1 MMMKL
6 SRRRFL
12 QHSALMTGATA
23 MPVAF
28 SLSNKAYAAEDYKA
42 LVCVFLRG
50 GNDSFNMMMA
60 GDDDLYGKYAARR
73 PNIAIDKA
81 SLLMTGKTDSNGVP
95 IGLHP
100 NMPGVQ
106 SLFQDGLAAGLI
118 NIGTLVGPAGSGAPY
133 PTGLFNHSKQQYAW
147 ESAWHSS
154 AYAAYGWGGLL
165 MDILAQ
171 GGAIPELLSLG
182 GNSWLSGVNVSDLRT
197 NTQGSVSAVNAFNAS
212 GTLEREYSEMVEE
225 VYMSPFHQQYTRQH
239 SDFLAPYNNFRSLI
253 DSTELDPAI
262 SRNSSIGSQLSA
274 VKRIIDASVASGSV
288 GRQVFIVNQ
297 GGYDTHKNQVPRHQS
312 LYSQLDTALTE
323 FTMALGALQP
333 NVTSFTMSDFGRT
346 MHNNA
351 NDGTD
356 HGWGSNQ
363 LVIGGSVSSGCYG
376 AYPDF
381 SVGSPDDN
389 GRGRLIPTQ
398 AHEQMAATLSS
409 WFGVGQSGIEAIFPT
424 ASANFATMDLGF
436 MV

>member
-1 MMMKL
+1 MKL

-73 PNIAIDKA
+73 PNIAIDKT

-118 NIGTLVGPAGSGAPY
+118 NIGTLVGPSGSGAPY

-147 ESAWHSS
+147 ESSWHNS

-225 VYMSPFHQQYTRQH
+225 VYMSPFHQQYTKQH

-262 SRNSSIGSQLSA
+262 SEIVLLARSYQRLNALLMHRLLPGAWGDRSLSLTKVAMIPTKIRYRVTSPCTASSIPL
-274 VKRIIDASVASGSV
+274 
-288 GRQVFIVNQ
+288 
-297 GGYDTHKNQVPRHQS
+297 
-312 LYSQLDTALTE
+312 
-323 FTMALGALQP
+323 
-333 NVTSFTMSDFGRT
+333 
-346 MHNNA
+346 
-351 NDGTD
+351 
-356 HGWGSNQ
+356 
-363 LVIGGSVSSGCYG
+363 
-376 AYPDF
+376 
-381 SVGSPDDN
+381 
-389 GRGRLIPTQ
+389 
-398 AHEQMAATLSS
+398 
-409 WFGVGQSGIEAIFPT
+409 
-424 ASANFATMDLGF
+424 
-436 MV
+436 